1 MAKSLNLKVFAD
13 GVETKEQLEFL
24 KEEECDYYQ
33 GYYFAKPISAN
44 EIIQLLKKEEKC
56 VE

>member
-1 MAKSLNLKVFAD
+1 MAKSLNLKVLAE